1 MSPLQSR
8 VAQHARAEIG
18 ANSIPVLATEII
30 QRAAYQQIH
39 FTGATPS
46 HRDGDPKAARE
57 IASVLG
63 ELLEAL
69 ALQARAAA

>member
-1 MSPLQSR
+1 M
-8 VAQHARAEIG
+8 
-18 ANSIPVLATEII
+18 I

-46 HRDGDPKAARE
+46 HPGGDAKAARE

-63 ELLEAL
+63 ELLQAL
-69 ALQARAAA
+69 ADQAQAAA